1 MSRDTADRLP
11 IGSGGRTN
19 VDDGCAGTTATIDDL
34 RSRIAAVERAC
45 TGDTDADLTEL
56 ADAAE
61 ATAELRRASTR
72 LDDLEAR
79 VAELESA
86 TQALRGYVGS
96 IRAVNER
103 VEGRADRALAA
114 TRETEGRDGPTRADP
129 ERGGPTQADRP
140 GREPQTADR
149 EVPPEPN
156 HSRAGSECCGTA
168 TQTDPIDRADDPTD
182 DDSPLVD
189 RLRDAL

>member
-1 MSRDTADRLP
+1 MSRDTSDRLP
-11 IGSGGRTN
+11 VESGGRTN
-19 VDDGCAGTTATIDDL
+19 SDDGSTGTTVTIDDL

-45 TGDTDADLTEL
+45 TGDTDPDLTDL

-61 ATAELRRASTR
+61 ATAELRRVSTR

-79 VAELESA
+79 VDELESA

-103 VEGRADRALAA
+103 VERRADRALAA
-114 TRETEGRDGPTRADP
+114 TRANTGRDGPTRADP
-129 ERGGPTQADRP
+129 DRGPSPPDRP
-140 GREPQTADR
+140 DREPSTADR
-149 EVPPEPN
+149 EVPAEPN
-156 HSRAGSECCGTA
+156 PSRAGSECCGTP
-168 TQTDPIDRADDPTD
+168 TQTDPIDRADAPTD
-182 DDSPLVD
+182 DDSPLVE

>member
-1 MSRDTADRLP
+1 MSRDIADRLP
-11 IGSGGRTN
+11 IEDGEGTN
-19 VDDGCAGTTATIDDL
+19 TDDGSAATTATADNL

-45 TGDTDADLTEL
+45 TGDTDADLTDL

-72 LDDLEAR
+72 LDDLESR

-103 VEGRADRALAA
+103 VERRADRALAA

-129 ERGGPTQADRP
+129 DRESSP
-140 GREPQTADR
+140 PDLPDQEPSTAAR
-149 EVPPEPN
+149 EVPAEPN
-156 HSRAGSECCGTA
+156 PSRAESECCGTA

-182 DDSPLVD
+182 DDSPLVE